1 MSQLSPRLGL
11 PFMQPAQAQKHV
23 THNEALQRLDAATQ
37 LQAAF
42 RKHAA
47 RQCPG
52 HPVHAPF
59 RPAQRDAEET
69 VWTAA
74 QAVNFTYVPVK
85 FRPLFG
91 SCVALWWNI
100 YLSLSSAKG
109 KPSPAV
115 KSR

>member
-1 MSQLSPRLGL
+1 MRTIFWGALIMNWKVRRGGL
-11 PFMQPAQAQKHV
+11 TTLPTDGVPNQSC
-23 THNEALQRLDAATQ
+23 E
-37 LQAAF
+37 
-42 RKHAA
+42 
-47 RQCPG
+47 PG
-52 HPVHAPF
+52 HPLATTRSPIGL
-59 RPAQRDAEET
+59 PPSLPLQ